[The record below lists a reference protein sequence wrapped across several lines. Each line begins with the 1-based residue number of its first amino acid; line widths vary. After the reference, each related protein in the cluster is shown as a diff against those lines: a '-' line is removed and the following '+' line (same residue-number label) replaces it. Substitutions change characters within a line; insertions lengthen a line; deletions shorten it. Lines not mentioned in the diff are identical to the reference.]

1 MRMASDI
8 LGDDIGDAAHSMTI
22 SSADLVAA
30 EFLSIPVN
38 APVAYVRREVTD
50 KSGKLMFVSDGVYPG
65 DVVKI
70 DFKLN
75 RDSAP
80 GINKSRAKD

>member
-1 MRMASDI
+1 
-8 LGDDIGDAAHSMTI
+8 
-22 SSADLVAA
+22 
-30 EFLSIPVN
+30 VN

-75 RDSAP
+75 RESAP
-80 GINKSRAKD
+80 GFTKSRVKD